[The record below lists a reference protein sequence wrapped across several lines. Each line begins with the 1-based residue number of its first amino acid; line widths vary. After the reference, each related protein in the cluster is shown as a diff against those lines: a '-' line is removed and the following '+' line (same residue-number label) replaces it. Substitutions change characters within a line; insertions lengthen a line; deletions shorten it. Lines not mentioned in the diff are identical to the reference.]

1 MATITAASA
10 VILNRMNRAAQKV
23 GMGTEIRRLGQ
34 AADIAISAS
43 STQRAIVGA
52 SGSAT
57 VTSAQASANRVVLS
71 TGLTT
76 IKGFVT
82 GALRSGSPVIQP
94 NVISGSNAG
103 TLVFMTATTG
113 CATALAADD
122 SLWYMAW

>member
-1 MATITAASA
+1 
-10 VILNRMNRAAQKV
+10 MNRAAQKV

-43 STQRAIVGA
+43 STQRAIAGA

-76 IKGFVT
+76 IKGFIT
-82 GALRSGSPVIQP
+82 QASRSGSPIIQP

-103 TLVFMTATTG
+103 TLVFQTATTG
-113 CATALAADD
+113 CAVALAADD

>member
-1 MATITAASA
+1 MTLTSSSATI
-10 VILNRMNRAAQKV
+10 LDRMNRAAYKV
-23 GMGTEIRRLGQ
+23 GMGTEIRRLGTANDTAVL
-34 AADIAISAS
+34 AAATQVAIA
-43 STQRAIVGA
+43 GA

-57 VTSAQASANRVVLS
+57 VTSAQASADRVVLS
-71 TGLTT
+71 TGLTA

-94 NVISGSNAG
+94 NVISGSVAG

-113 CATALAADD
+113 CATALTADD